1 MSTVWVRV
9 WQGLQMGLLSLHRL
23 PISPNQENFSSDS
36 ITNLLHI
43 LIQAKVNADNNNA
56 GPDQDSK
63 LLSNRH
69 MLATIGD
76 IFGAGVET
84 TTSVIKW
91 IVAYLLHHPSVSF
104 SLPEP
109 SQALLTP
116 GTLTSAPE
124 KGRVSISGVLRRIR
138 RMTVLHPLPKQWLA
152 LAFGWSCL
160 IFCKQSQGCRATSG
174 KGLAL
179 LGVTVGSSKPLLLMG

>member
-1 MSTVWVRV
+1 
-9 WQGLQMGLLSLHRL
+9 MGLLPHHNL

-84 TTSVIKW
+84 STSVIKW

-104 SLPEP
+104 SLPQP
-109 SQALLTP
+109 SQDSRPQTHSPLLQRKGEAIPSGFLCRMTGRCTLCPSSGWLWPLGGASPSSASKAGVVEPPLGRVWALLD
-116 GTLTSAPE
+116 
-124 KGRVSISGVLRRIR
+124 
-138 RMTVLHPLPKQWLA
+138 
-152 LAFGWSCL
+152 
-160 IFCKQSQGCRATSG
+160 
-174 KGLAL
+174 
-179 LGVTVGSSKPLLLMG
+179 VTVGFF

>member
-9 WQGLQMGLLSLHRL
+9 WQALQMGLLPLHRL
-23 PISPNQENFSSDS
+23 PNSPNQENFTSNS

-43 LIQAKVNADNNNA
+43 LMQAKVNADNNNA

-69 MLATIGD
+69 MLATIAD

-84 TTSVIKW
+84 TTSVVKW

-104 SLPEP
+104 SPPEP

-124 KGRVSISGVLRRIR
+124 KGRVSTSGFLC
-138 RMTVLHPLPKQWLA
+138 RMPGLKHPLPNQWLA
-152 LAFGWSCL
+152 LVLRWSCP
-160 IFCKQSQGCRATSG
+160 IFCKQSRGCRATTG

-179 LGVTVGSSKPLLLMG
+179 LDVTVGFF

>member
-9 WQGLQMGLLSLHRL
+9 WQCLQMGLLSLHRP

-116 GTLTSAPE
+116 GTLTSAPG
-124 KGRVSISGVLRRIR
+124 KGRVHTSGLLC
-138 RMTVLHPLPKQWLA
+138 RMIGLDPLPKQWLLCP
-152 LAFGWSCL
+152 LAGAAPSSAS
-160 IFCKQSQGCRATSG
+160 KARVVEPP
-174 KGLAL
+174 
-179 LGVTVGSSKPLLLMG
+179 LGRVLPFWV

>member
-1 MSTVWVRV
+1 
-9 WQGLQMGLLSLHRL
+9 MGLLSLHRL

-84 TTSVIKW
+84 TTSVIKC
-91 IVAYLLHHPSVSF
+91 
-104 SLPEP
+104 
-109 SQALLTP
+109 T
-116 GTLTSAPE
+116 
-124 KGRVSISGVLRRIR
+124 RVFNLIS
-138 RMTVLHPLPKQWLA
+138 
-152 LAFGWSCL
+152 
-160 IFCKQSQGCRATSG
+160 RA
-174 KGLAL
+174 
-179 LGVTVGSSKPLLLMG
+179 SKDSKIERKLVKNANT

>member
-1 MSTVWVRV
+1 
-9 WQGLQMGLLSLHRL
+9 MGLLPHHNL

-84 TTSVIKW
+84 STSVIKW

-104 SLPEP
+104 SLPEL

-116 GTLTSAPE
+116 DTLTSAPE
-124 KGRVSISGVLRRIR
+124 KGRGNTPGISLQDDWAVAPFAQA
-138 RMTVLHPLPKQWLA
+138 V
-152 LAFGWSCL
+152 
-160 IFCKQSQGCRATSG
+160 
-174 KGLAL
+174 
-179 LGVTVGSSKPLLLMG
+179 VGSGPWAELPHLLQAKLGLQSHRWAGSGPFWM

>member
-9 WQGLQMGLLSLHRL
+9 WQGLQMGLLSLHRP

-116 GTLTSAPE
+116 GTLTSAPG
-124 KGRVSISGVLRRIR
+124 KGRVHTSGLLC
-138 RMTVLHPLPKQWLA
+138 RMIGLDPLPKQWLA
-152 LAFGWSCL
+152 LSFGWSCP

-179 LGVTVGSSKPLLLMG
+179 LGVTVGSSTPLLLLG